1 MNLINTDLERGAWML
16 SQASRI
22 ALIGNGGNL
31 AIAQHMASDINRHMD
46 KYCFAPDSIHLTAI
60 AGDSD
65 WKQSWLEYAA
75 PHCDLFIVITC
86 RTNSPQVEYVKEYAP
101 FMPVLVLAPERVEDN
116 NIDTIVIDVDTYHE
130 FEVNA
135 LWTIYRLMEYNG
147 VVLPKL
153 PNARSSTRR

>member
-1 MNLINTDLERGAWML
+1 MNLTNADLNRGAWML
-16 SQASRI
+16 NEATRI

-31 AIAQHMASDINRHMD
+31 AIAQHMASDINRHMG
-46 KYCFAPDSIHLTAI
+46 KYCFAPDAVHLTALG
-60 AGDSD
+60 GDD
-65 WKQSWLEYAA
+65 CWKEPWLEYAA
-75 PHCDLFIVITC
+75 SHCDLFIVITC
-86 RTNSPQVEYVKEYAP
+86 RVNSPQVEYIKEYAP
-101 FMPVLVLAPERVEDN
+101 FMPVLVLAPERVEDD

-153 PNARSSTRR
+153 PNARS